1 MKQIYAIKERLI
13 YIFAIA
19 LLSPIQL
26 VLLIKF
32 KENTAIVILAYT
44 CVVFVVLALLKL
56 FSIPYH
62 IVVNNDRM
70 KVFDY
75 PLLATNKFLKKRRSL
90 ILWNSEINLYEVEKV
105 ELVKLTKDDK
115 IKYVG
120 HNHLFNRYIKVS
132 IRNSSSFKYVY
143 VSNYSNSQIK
153 RIISI
158 LTRFRK

>member
-13 YIFAIA
+13 YIFAIV
-19 LLSPIQL
+19 LLSAIQL

-32 KENTAIVILAYT
+32 NENTAIVILAYT

-56 FSIPYH
+56 FSFPYH
-62 IVVNNDRM
+62 IVVNNNRM
-70 KVFDY
+70 KVFDF
-75 PLLATNKFLKKRRSL
+75 PLLATNKFYGKKRSL
-90 ILWNSEINLYEVEKV
+90 ILWNREINLYEVEKV

-120 HNHLFNRYIKVS
+120 CNHLFNRYIKVS
-132 IRNSSSFKYVY
+132 IRNSNSFKYVY

-158 LTRFRK
+158 LTAKNI